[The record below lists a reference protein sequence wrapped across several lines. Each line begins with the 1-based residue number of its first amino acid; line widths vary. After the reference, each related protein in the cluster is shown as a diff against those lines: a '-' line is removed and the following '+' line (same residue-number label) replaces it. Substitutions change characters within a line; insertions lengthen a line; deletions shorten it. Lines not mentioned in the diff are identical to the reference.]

1 MNSKTA
7 SQPLVPAPRVSLGPL
22 ILVPAGVWLVL
33 FMVVPMVI
41 LLVFSL
47 GHRDELGRIVLGFS
61 FDNYLRFLTGPYLS
75 TLWRSLALAAGTTA
89 ICLVVGFL
97 CALWL
102 AFNVPKSRQ
111 NLFMTLIV
119 APMWTAFLLRIY
131 AWITILRPTG
141 LLSAALQN
149 LGIANPPV
157 ILYTPW
163 AILLG
168 MVYNYL
174 PYMILPL
181 YASLEKLD
189 RRLLEA
195 AADLG
200 ASPWSTFARV
210 TLPLSMRGIVAGII
224 MVFVPS
230 LGDYVTPDL
239 LGGAKTMFIGNLIQN
254 QFLSVRDWAFGSAV
268 STILIIIVAAAIWI
282 YLKYGDTS
290 EVELKA

>member
-1 MNSKTA
+1 MNSQA
-7 SQPLVPAPRVSLGPL
+7 L
-22 ILVPAGVWLVL
+22 IHSNCGRKLSAGQAILLPAGLWLL
-33 FMVVPMVI
+33 IFMVLPLVI

-47 GHRDELGRIVLGFS
+47 GHRDPFGRIVLGGS
-61 FDNYLRFLTGPYLS
+61 LDNFVRFFCGPYLS
-75 TLWRSLALAAGTTA
+75 SLWRSVSLATSTTLL
-89 ICLVVGFL
+89 CLLLGFP

-102 AFNVPKSRQ
+102 AFNVAKSKQ
-111 NLFMTLIV
+111 NLLMTLLV

-141 LLSAALQN
+141 LLSGGLKAL
-149 LGIANPPV
+149 GVEHPPV
-157 ILYTPW
+157 ILYTQW
-163 AILLG
+163 AVLIG

-181 YASLEKLD
+181 YTALEKLD

-200 ASPWSTFARV
+200 ASPWRTFCTV
-210 TLPLSMRGIVAGII
+210 TLPLSLRGIVAGII

-239 LGGAKTMFIGNLIQN
+239 MGGAKSMFIGNLIQN
-254 QFLSVRDWAFGSAV
+254 QYLTVRDWAFGSAV
-268 STILIIIVAAAIWI
+268 STILIVIVAAAIYV
-282 YLKYGDTS
+282 YLKYGDS
-290 EVELKA
+290 PELER